1 MKRMY
6 RNMFVPSFRPAA
18 IFLFLVIT
26 LLSTNSFGQ
35 PMVSGNL
42 GINIAG
48 DLEFRR
54 GGYGLSLGYLK
65 NNFLLEVEVM
75 RHQHFFKDSDII
87 KYIKDPHIDMNT
99 DAILYTFN
107 LTYLVPLKHNSRLHP
122 TISGGAGLYH
132 SWFDATDYL
141 NPSTDPQTPNLD
153 YDTLDTRQ
161 NNIGFHA
168 ATGVMYELKNKHLR
182 LRSELRYSHAL
193 ANKDQTA
200 GGYFEDFGFLRFS
213 VGISWLFIKNK

>member
-1 MKRMY
+1 MKRMH
-6 RNMFVPSFRPAA
+6 RNKPVQSFRP
-18 IFLFLVIT
+18 IT
-26 LLSTNSFGQ
+26 LVLLLLVMLKSINSFGQ

-42 GINIAG
+42 GINVAG

-65 NNFLLEVEVM
+65 NNFLLELEVM
-75 RHQHFFKDSDII
+75 RHQHFFKDSDMVR
-87 KYIKDPHIDMNT
+87 YIKDPNIDMNT

-107 LTYLVPLKHNSRLHP
+107 LTYLIPLKHNSRLHP

-132 SWFDATDYL
+132 SWFDATNYL
-141 NPSTDPQTPNLD
+141 NPSTNPQTPNLE
-153 YDTLDTRQ
+153 YDTLDTKQ

-168 ATGVMYELKNKHLR
+168 ATGIMYELKNKYLR
-182 LRSELRYSHAL
+182 LRSELRYSYAL
-193 ANKDQTA
+193 ANNDKTT

-213 VGISWLFIKNK
+213 VGISWLFLEK